1 MGGYNKAINK
11 TKTEETKMKKFLV
24 SILAAALM
32 LGAAACGSND
42 TTSTENTPPTPP
54 TGESGGQFDNL
65 GGGGTGTVA
74 EAKDTTEV
82 EQTIAAA
89 VIDLADLSAQTD
101 ISGATEIAATDE
113 AVTITEAGN
122 YVLTGNYT
130 AGVTVTVE
138 NGETTHLFLKNANIT
153 NENDIALYNSNKKS
167 ALIVTV
173 VDGTENTVFNS
184 GLTAKGKTVNAV
196 EVKGEL
202 MINGTGKLSVT
213 SDSKNAVKVSK
224 GLKIVDAEIVVDSA
238 NHGIAANTIN
248 AKDCT
253 ITVAN
258 AAKDGLQAECDD
270 EVTEF
275 TYDEG
280 YISLVNVKY
289 TSNTKGDGMQADTYL
304 YIGGGEYD
312 ITTVGEWVTYS
323 TENIATYELE
333 TDDYRWTKSGST
345 YKKIA
350 SDEVSRYSTSN
361 LYALA
366 QGCKGLKVGEI
377 DYEVENED
385 GTTTEGTVYDGD
397 YTIVIDG
404 GTFNINTPDD
414 GVHANSGDVI
424 INDGTFTIST
434 LDDGIGS
441 DNLTKIN
448 GGKVT
453 VLTSYEGIE
462 GAYVEIG
469 GGEIDVYATDDGI
482 NAASDDVTD
491 EHIII
496 SGGTTIVNA
505 DGDGLDSN
513 GSVLIS
519 GGTVFVH
526 GPTNGGNASL
536 DSESG
541 IVVNGG
547 YFIAVGS
554 SGMVETP
561 AQNSSQN
568 VVSYTASSTIAA
580 GSTISLRDS
589 SGNVITSITTKKVC
603 QSVIISC
610 PELTKGSSY
619 SIYVGD
625 TQAYTF
631 TVSST
636 ITGSNGQGGFGPGGN
651 MGPGGGFGPRG

>member
-1 MGGYNKAINK
+1 
-11 TKTEETKMKKFLV
+11 
-24 SILAAALM
+24 
-32 LGAAACGSND
+32 
-42 TTSTENTPPTPP
+42 
-54 TGESGGQFDNL
+54 
-65 GGGGTGTVA
+65 
-74 EAKDTTEV
+74 
-82 EQTIAAA
+82 
-89 VIDLADLSAQTD
+89 
-101 ISGATEIAATDE
+101 
-113 AVTITEAGN
+113 
-122 YVLTGNYT
+122 
-130 AGVTVTVE
+130 
-138 NGETTHLFLKNANIT
+138 
-153 NENDIALYNSNKKS
+153 
-167 ALIVTV
+167 
-173 VDGTENTVFNS
+173 
-184 GLTAKGKTVNAV
+184 
-196 EVKGEL
+196 
-202 MINGTGKLSVT
+202 
-213 SDSKNAVKVSK
+213 
-224 GLKIVDAEIVVDSA
+224 
-238 NHGIAANTIN
+238 
-248 AKDCT
+248 
-253 ITVAN
+253 
-258 AAKDGLQAECDD
+258 
-270 EVTEF
+270 
-275 TYDEG
+275 
-280 YISLVNVKY
+280 
-289 TSNTKGDGMQADTYL
+289 
-304 YIGGGEYD
+304 
-312 ITTVGEWVTYS
+312 
-323 TENIATYELE
+323 
-333 TDDYRWTKSGST
+333 
-345 YKKIA
+345 
-350 SDEVSRYSTSN
+350 
-361 LYALA
+361 
-366 QGCKGLKVGEI
+366 
-377 DYEVENED
+377 
-385 GTTTEGTVYDGD
+385 
-397 YTIVIDG
+397 
-404 GTFNINTPDD
+404 
-414 GVHANSGDVI
+414 DVI
-424 INDGTFTIST
+424 IHDGTFTIST
-434 LDDGIGS
+434 LDDGIAS
-441 DNLTKIN
+441 DNVTKIN

-491 EHIII
+491 EYIII

-505 DGDGLDSN
+505 GGDGLDSN

-547 YFIAVGS
+547 YLIAVGS

-636 ITGSNGQGGFGPGGN
+636 ITGGNGQGGFGPGGN